1 MQDKVL
7 ELELEFPSIK
17 KTIYYTPG
25 EALSP
30 AYPVSFLCAFL
41 FAQTCDH
48 VLRAYAALDW
58 FIVFETDILL
68 FILLQPNHVN
78 Y

>member
-1 MQDKVL
+1 MQDKV
-7 ELELEFPSIK
+7 LELEFPSIK
-17 KTIYYTPG
+17 KTIYYTLG
-25 EALSP
+25 EVLSP

-41 FAQTCDH
+41 FAQTCGH
-48 VLRAYAALDW
+48 VLWAYAALDS